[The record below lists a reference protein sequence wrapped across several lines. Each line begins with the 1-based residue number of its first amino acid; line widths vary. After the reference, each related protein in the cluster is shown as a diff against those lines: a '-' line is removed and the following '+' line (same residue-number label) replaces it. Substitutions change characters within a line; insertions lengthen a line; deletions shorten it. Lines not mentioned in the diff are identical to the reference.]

1 MSAKKLNVEGNL
13 FSLGNNDRSVNEDVN
28 KKVNTVNVNVSE
40 SVNIP
45 LIKITRP
52 ELEDEKMRMTY
63 HLKVKTIRKI
73 KVLARHADM
82 GVSEFLQTVLDGV
95 LDRIGIED

>member
-1 MSAKKLNVEGNL
+1 MLIFE
-13 FSLGNNDRSVNEDVN
+13 RSEEIGQEENRTTN
-28 KKVNTVNVNVSE
+28 KIS
-40 SVNIP
+40 
-45 LIKITRP
+45 P

-82 GVSEFLQTVLDGV
+82 GVSEFLQTVLDMV
-95 LDRIGIED
+95 LDMVEIED

>member
-1 MSAKKLNVEGNL
+1 MSTKKLNVEGNL
-13 FSLGNNDRSVNEDVN
+13 FSLGNDKEDNVN

-82 GVSEFLQTVLDGV
+82 GVSEFLQTVLDCV
-95 LDRIGIED
+95 LDRIDIED

>member
-1 MSAKKLNVEGNL
+1 MNKKLKLPEGGLFETGIQENNVNK
-13 FSLGNNDRSVNEDVN
+13 LGNNEINDVS
-28 KKVNTVNVNVSE
+28 VNVSPE
-40 SVNIP
+40 VNIP

-52 ELEDEKMRMTY
+52 ELEDETMRMTY

-82 GVSEFLQTVLDGV
+82 GVSEFLQTVLDSV
-95 LDRIGIED
+95 LDRIDIE

>member
-1 MSAKKLNVEGNL
+1 MNKKLKLPEGGLFETGIQENNVNK
-13 FSLGNNDRSVNEDVN
+13 LGNNEVNDVS
-28 KKVNTVNVNVSE
+28 VNVSPE
-40 SVNIP
+40 VNIP

-52 ELEDEKMRMTY
+52 ELEDETMRMTY

-82 GVSEFLQTVLDGV
+82 GVSEFLQTVLDSV
-95 LDRIGIED
+95 LDRIDIE